1 VKGPLFEPVF
11 YFRTSRYP
19 FILLIQD
26 SYICGYHKDAILKNS
41 LGKNLFFDW
50 KMGMYG
56 AISMAFIV
64 YLINADHDPSGAVVA
79 ATKQFFYTL
88 FLGGLFTKLVENIAI
103 KWEDKWMS
111 LILAVL
117 IPSLSTIF
125 LNYCLHMMKGT
136 PEPLN
141 STIPTILLAPI
152 SFSVWAYMKRVEL
165 EKNQIIIEG

>member
-56 AISMAFIV
+56 AISMAFI
-64 YLINADHDPSGAVVA
+64 VA